1 MYRPIA
7 VAPFGRYVC
16 RCTKSDTA
24 LGAPLL
30 LCRSGQ
36 PDMTNSGSYSE
47 VLARRG
53 VQPFLWMQF
62 LNAFNENM
70 YKLVVSLLAVVTAAH
85 SASGAYLSLAGLVF
99 IAPFLLF
106 SGYAG
111 QLVDKFEKRT
121 VVLVTKAIEIPAMV
135 FALVALMSGSI
146 EWMLAVLFFTAVQ
159 AAFFSPAKYGMVPE
173 LVPDEHL
180 ARANGLLQMSTFI
193 AIILGSVGG
202 SYLVAAWRYQPA
214 YIGAVLVGVAL
225 LGTAASLKMVRTPA
239 PGGCRPFSWNPLGDV
254 SAGFGRLVKDRALML
269 AALGTTYFWF
279 LGALFQ
285 MILLLFAKEA
295 LHSTETQTGMLM
307 AALAIGI
314 GIGSMAAGRLSG
326 DDIETGLV
334 PIGALGMAIAAC
346 GLAFTRSLAPALACL
361 GALGFAGGLFVVPL
375 NATLQHNPGRDEKGR
390 VLGTA
395 NFVNTLGIMLAS
407 GVVWSLHERLHL
419 SAAAVIAVSAAVTL
433 LAAVYALTLIRK
445 RAARVFLYLLTHAIY
460 RIRVSGK
467 DNVPRRGPAL
477 LVANHVSY
485 VDGLLVGVCLH
496 RILRF
501 LVTAAW
507 YDRFCP
513 VLSLFDA
520 IRVPNGDRRGVVKAI
535 ELAREELQQG
545 HLICIFAEGALTLNG
560 NIGEFHRGLE
570 RIVEGLTVEDRPVPV
585 VPVHVGGIWG
595 SIFSRD
601 PRASLLRS
609 LRKWRPRISVSF
621 GQPMTGPSA
630 FQVRQAVS
638 ELGADAAAHSID
650 PCDSLGKCFIR
661 TARSHWR
668 RRALTDSGGRTLTYG
683 EALTASRLFADH
695 LCRTHSDERMFGIML
710 PASVAAAVA
719 NLGIVLA
726 GRIPVNLNFTIG
738 REALDSAI
746 EQCGLKTIFTSKQF
760 LAKGKIERRAEMIFL
775 EDVMSFGKLAR
786 LVALLRAR
794 LLPVRSLT
802 DARIAAGGLAAVLFS
817 SGSTGAPKGV
827 MLSHRN
833 LISNTDAVNSI
844 FQIDETD
851 TIAGVLPFFHSFGF
865 TYTLWFPL
873 LNGASAAYHPQPL
886 DAKGLGE
893 LVQKSQA
900 TLLPAPPTFCQAYLR
915 GCSKEQFAS
924 LRYVLVGAEKLQP
937 SLAQAFKDKFGLDL
951 LEGYG
956 ATEMSPVISV
966 NVPDREWRNRKQPGL
981 RPGSVGLPLPGV
993 AARVVDP
1000 ETGEHLDSGEPG
1012 LLLVK
1017 GANRM
1022 MGYLNRPGE
1031 TEAALRD
1038 EWYVTGDIAQLDKD
1052 GFIHLVDRQ
1061 SRFSKIGGEM
1071 VPHGKIEE
1079 SLTSICA
1086 VPCAVTSVSDAN
1098 RGERLVAFVVGNTLG
1113 PQEIWQRLMASGL
1126 PKLWIPKRDDIH
1138 LVDNLPTLGTG
1149 KLDLRA
1155 LKQMARE
1162 MSEAAEA
1169 KAS

>member
-1 MYRPIA
+1 
-7 VAPFGRYVC
+7 
-16 RCTKSDTA
+16 
-24 LGAPLL
+24 
-30 LCRSGQ
+30 
-36 PDMTNSGSYSE
+36 MTNSGGYSE
-47 VLARRG
+47 VLKRRG

-111 QLVDKFEKRT
+111 QLVDRFEKRT
-121 VVLVTKAIEIPAMV
+121 VVLVTKAIEIPAML
-135 FALVALMSGSI
+135 FALAALMSGSI
-146 EWMLAVLFFTAVQ
+146 EWMLAVLFLTAVQ
-159 AAFFSPAKYGMVPE
+159 AAFFSPAKYGVVPE

-180 ARANGLLQMSTFI
+180 ARANGLLQMSTFV

-202 SYLVAAWRYQPA
+202 SYLVAAWKGQPA

-225 LGTAASLKMVRTPA
+225 LGTAVSLKMVPTPA
-239 PGGCRPFSWNPLGDV
+239 PAGRRLFSWNPLRDV
-254 SAGFGRLVKDRALML
+254 RAGFDRLLKDRALML

-295 LHSTETQTGMLM
+295 LHSAETQIGMLM
-307 AALAIGI
+307 TALAVGI
-314 GIGSMAAGRLSG
+314 GVGSMAAGRLSG
-326 DDIETGLV
+326 DNIETGLV
-334 PIGALGMAIAAC
+334 PIGALGMAAASF
-346 GLAFTRSLAPALACL
+346 GVAFARTFASSIVCL
-361 GALGFAGGLFVVPL
+361 GALGFMGGLFIVPL

-407 GVVWSLHERLHL
+407 GVVWLLHEDLHL
-419 SAAAVIAVSAAVTL
+419 SAAAVIAFSGALMLVT
-433 LAAVYALTLIRK
+433 AVYTLVLIRK
-445 RAARVFLYLLTHAIY
+445 RAGRVFLYIATHALY
-460 RIRVSGK
+460 RIRVFGK

-496 RILRF
+496 RIVRF
-501 LVTAAW
+501 LVTARW
-507 YDRFCP
+507 YDRFRP

-520 IRVPNGDRRGVVKAI
+520 IRVPNGDRCGVLKAI
-535 ELAREELQQG
+535 ELAREELKHG

-570 RIVEGLTVEDRPVPV
+570 RIIEDLSVEDGPVPV
-585 VPVHVGGIWG
+585 VPVHIGGVWG

-601 PRASLLRS
+601 PHASLLRS
-609 LRKWRPRISVSF
+609 LRNWRPPISVSF
-621 GQPMTGPSA
+621 GRPTRQPSA

-638 ELGADAAAHSID
+638 ELAADAAAVSID
-650 PCDSLGKCFIR
+650 ARDSLGKRFVQA
-661 TARSHWR
+661 ARRHWG
-668 RRALTDSGGRTLTYG
+668 RRAVTDSTGRTLTYG
-683 EALTASRLFADH
+683 EALTAGCLFAGRLRRVH
-695 LCRTHSDERMFGIML
+695 GEERMIGVML
-710 PASVAAAVA
+710 PASVGAAVA

-726 GRIPVNLNFTIG
+726 GRVPVNLNFTIG

-746 EQCGLKTIFTSKQF
+746 NQCGLKTIFTSKQF
-760 LAKGKIERRAEMIFL
+760 LAKGKIERRPEMAFL
-775 EDVMSFGKLAR
+775 EDELSFGKAAKAFAFLRTR
-786 LVALLRAR
+786 LFPPRFLIDPEANA
-794 LLPVRSLT
+794 
-802 DARIAAGGLAAVLFS
+802 DALAAVLFS

-833 LISNTDAVNSI
+833 LISNTESVNCI
-844 FQIDETD
+844 FRIDESD
-851 TIAGVLPFFHSFGF
+851 TIAGVLPLFHSFGF

-886 DAKGLGE
+886 DAKAVGE
-893 LVQKSQA
+893 LVRKTGA

-966 NVPDREWRNRKQPGL
+966 NTPDREWRNIKQPGL
-981 RPGSVGLPLPGV
+981 RAGSVGLPIPGV
-993 AARVVDP
+993 AAKLVHP
-1000 ETGEHLDSGEPG
+1000 ETGEDLDTGQQG

-1017 GANRM
+1017 GPNRM
-1022 MGYLNRPGE
+1022 LGYLNRPSE
-1031 TEAALRD
+1031 TETVLRD
-1038 EWYVTGDIAQLDKD
+1038 GWYVTGDIARMDRD

-1079 SLTSICA
+1079 ALAA
-1086 VPCAVTSVSDAN
+1086 VAGTPCAVIAVSDAR
-1098 RGERLVAFVVGNTLG
+1098 RGERLVAFATTHALT
-1113 PQEIWQRLMASGL
+1113 PQEIWRRLIASGL
-1126 PKLWIPKRDDIH
+1126 PKIWIPKPDDIH
-1138 LVDNLPTLGTG
+1138 PIDSIPALGTG

-1155 LKQMARE
+1155 LKQLVRE
-1162 MSEAAEA
+1162 MSDAADE